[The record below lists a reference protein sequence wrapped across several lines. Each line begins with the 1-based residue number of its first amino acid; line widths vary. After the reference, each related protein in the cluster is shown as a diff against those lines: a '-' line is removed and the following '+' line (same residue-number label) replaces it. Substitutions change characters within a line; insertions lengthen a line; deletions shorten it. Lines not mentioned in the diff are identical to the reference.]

1 MFGAIVSGRPV
12 LTDVQTISQTQFA
25 FTLPAAPPFSH
36 IVIFLLP
43 GTALPADTAA
53 AVYVQLPDS
62 PEFKL
67 LGGIANEKPTAIFKV
82 NNKAIGIYGVNND
95 DDAMVDESAA
105 PPLSNGAAGNV
116 TLGISVEPAAQV
128 AANITQMKAQAT
140 QSSSGLELV
149 RRPPENSPVPTKALA
164 QKIIKNAFNF
174 LASFAGNGP
183 GGNEVVPLKVFQDW
197 WSKFE
202 KRIERDPGFLERDD
216 ES

>member
-1 MFGAIVSGRPV
+1 M
-12 LTDVQTISQTQFA
+12 
-25 FTLPAAPPFSH
+25 
-36 IVIFLLP
+36 
-43 GTALPADTAA
+43 
-53 AVYVQLPDS
+53 QLPDS

-82 NNKAIGIYGVNND
+82 NNKAIGIYGMNND

-105 PPLSNGAAGNV
+105 PPLSNGVARNV
-116 TLGISVEPAAQV
+116 MLGISVEPAAQV
-128 AANITQMKAQAT
+128 AANIAQMKAQAA

-149 RRPPENSPVPTKALA
+149 RRPPGNSPVSTKALA
-164 QKIIKNAFNF
+164 QKIIENAFNF

-183 GGNEVVPLKVFQDW
+183 GGNEVVPLKAFQDW

-202 KRIERDPGFLERDD
+202 KRIERDPGFLERND